1 MQYKLLLSLR
11 RSLPGCLLLLVTF
24 SLLEGRPL
32 VIQSPDTIIERGD
45 YQLVVKMGKEQTDLK
60 LIDYNERHEVRKVE
74 TTAFEVDRSIKQVLA
89 GIWSTAGVLDAN
101 SRRCGTV
108 RLLPKIHFGT
118 TMMLG
123 DAFAH
128 AKTPCFNHY
137 LIAPIGYRYYIGN
150 RSFVGLDIAFEGRD
164 YSLRD
169 GYFFSINKEHN
180 ELTQDRYGNN
190 VGLRRSELVTRYI
203 SLPITLGM
211 LPLAGSR
218 MRVGIEVIPQFKYKE
233 YVMHEQ
239 YANRH
244 KERTT
249 TQATPPLSMSY
260 GAFVDFRPFGL
271 YIHYTPQSL
280 LLIQNS
286 KSGYSNRGLLTA
298 GISITL

>member
-11 RSLPGCLLLLVTF
+11 RSLPECLLLLVTF

-101 SRRCGTV
+101 SRRWGTV

-137 LIAPIGYRYYIGN
+137 LIAPIG
-150 RSFVGLDIAFEGRD
+150 D

-190 VGLRRSELVTRYI
+190 VGLRRSKLVTRYI